1 MTTTYNTGDVR
12 PTSSTLAAPTPV
24 LTVTAPDGTSST
36 PAVSGA
42 PGAYTAS
49 YTLTQTGRYLERWVN
64 SGGVQSDIVNTLP
77 ADPGFLVSL
86 AEVKLALNKSTTA
99 DDDELRAYIAAA
111 TSPIEALGGAVL
123 TRTLVWADDGGR
135 CSITLPHQPVT
146 SITSVV
152 ENNVTVPASGYVLHQ
167 RSGVLD
173 RLAGFQPM
181 PWRPGRQNITI
192 TYVIGTGIVPWH
204 VNIAAR
210 ELVRHWWQY
219 SQQSGRPQWGA
230 MDGADNVG
238 NSLGVPP
245 SVIRLLN
252 IATDKVPGIA

>member
-111 TSPIEALGGAVL
+111 TSPIEALGGAVVINSHGGGQGGG
-123 TRTLVWADDGGR
+123 TGHRFHAFLVSYFLLVIIRADQLDIGMKRPLHHVANKAGKQYEGGDDGIG
-135 CSITLPHQPVT
+135 PKG
-146 SITSVV
+146 
-152 ENNVTVPASGYVLHQ
+152 A
-167 RSGVLD
+167 
-173 RLAGFQPM
+173 AG
-181 PWRPGRQNITI
+181 
-192 TYVIGTGIVPWH
+192 
-204 VNIAAR
+204 
-210 ELVRHWWQY
+210 
-219 SQQSGRPQWGA
+219 S
-230 MDGADNVG
+230 
-238 NSLGVPP
+238 
-245 SVIRLLN
+245 
-252 IATDKVPGIA
+252 